1 MKENSVKMTAE
12 FLPPSKEIIEK
23 VWAEFGLDERSI
35 KEAVDILKEWLLL
48 QPHLPKVGVSDDGR
62 LERWLIPS
70 KNSLQRVKT
79 AIDMYYT
86 VKTLIP
92 DLMSGW
98 DTTTKWFHS
107 ITKVIYYCPMPKLTP
122 DCDRIIVFGY
132 QTPDPKKFYCRRFL
146 QTRPHDTGDSFD

>member
-1 MKENSVKMTAE
+1 M
-12 FLPPSKEIIEK
+12 L
-23 VWAEFGLDERSI
+23 FGLIVNSDFYTNTF
-35 KEAVDILKEWLLL
+35 AVL
-48 QPHLPKVGVSDDGR
+48 DDGR
-62 LERWLIPS
+62 LERWLIRS

-107 ITKVIYYCPMPKLTP
+107 INEVM
-122 DCDRIIVFGY
+122 
-132 QTPDPKKFYCRRFL
+132 
-146 QTRPHDTGDSFD
+146 